1 MNLTKLVGKYTRFLE
16 EFKAEQALDSSP
28 LVTQCATDVM
38 KVKKRITDL
47 LARLDSNMNRYQE
60 LCVDIFSTGEEADLN
75 KKMDENSEQY
85 EKYATLV
92 ENIQAKNMDIFRDI
106 HVILHSPPQ

>member
-1 MNLTKLVGKYTRFLE
+1 MDK
-16 EFKAEQALDSSP
+16 FKTEQARDSSP

-38 KVKKRITDL
+38 KFPERITDL

-60 LCVDIFSTGEEADLN
+60 LCVKIFSTGEEADLN

-92 ENIQAKNMDIFRDI
+92 ENIQAKKWIF
-106 HVILHSPPQ
+106 LGTFT